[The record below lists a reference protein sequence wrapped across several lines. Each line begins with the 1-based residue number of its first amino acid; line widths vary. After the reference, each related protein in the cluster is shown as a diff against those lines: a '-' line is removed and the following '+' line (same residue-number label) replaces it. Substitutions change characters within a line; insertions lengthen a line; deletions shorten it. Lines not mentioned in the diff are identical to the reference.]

1 MCSNL
6 LATRI
11 LILSRVLVIPCED
24 TVHYLQSKLSLSQFY
39 TNYSIMAM
47 STIETGPKLN
57 WTRDNQMY
65 ERYRVWKKKVEF
77 IFCSALADSTPKQLV
92 SYLKYWMADQGIPL
106 IEKWESTGKLDYSN
120 AEETPATEGGRRRI
134 LLSGYKVQTYW
145 DLLDEEFKPK
155 GNKLLSI
162 IELWTRSKQGD
173 KPLNQWL
180 TQVYNLVNI
189 CKYPEDSTDRIIRD
203 VLIVGCNSNHA
214 RDKIIQQGEAV
225 TLNQVIEILQAEES
239 AYSTMKQIQDCEEKP
254 PASIYY
260 QAYDSR
266 SKKSK
271 NPSNEQN
278 SSSSSP
284 TGSKRKCFRC
294 GEPFSRQHMK
304 ECRAQNVTCNGCG
317 IKGHLKK
324 CCKKSGNFPKDSS
337 NQQNNQSPS
346 TGSSRMNFASTL
358 PQTEAEFFDE
368 KGLLKHYNP
377 QVPQQHTGSMFI
389 LKKVQDPNNAILL
402 SEDGVEIQHNTSTSV
417 SDPDPAPILSPDF
430 PFQEFP
436 LREVVNQSQI
446 DYYSISDTSDPRE
459 NSNSSRKAAKST
471 DLPLKSCLAN
481 RSHKELREI
490 KGSAISTAPTQSS
503 RDFNTISISDN
514 CATRKS
520 IPGITPRIMTDNPS
534 ITTTSPVE
542 TGVTAIQAEIPE
554 EIQVHSS
561 NYRSVIPT
569 DTQALTALQ
578 NLISD
583 DFQAKNTHSTQRKG
597 EETPDTRP
605 DIQDKAFQ
613 LIQKIH
619 NQLQQVQWDLQ
630 RLHSLHKYEN

>member
-1 MCSNL
+1 
-6 LATRI
+6 
-11 LILSRVLVIPCED
+11 
-24 TVHYLQSKLSLSQFY
+24 
-39 TNYSIMAM
+39 M
-47 STIETGPKLN
+47 STLETGPKLN

-92 SYLKYWMADQGIPL
+92 SYLKYWMGDQGIPL

-134 LLSGYKVQTYW
+134 LSSGYKVQTYW

-162 IELWTRSKQGD
+162 IELWTHSKQGD

-214 RDKIIQQGEAV
+214 RDKIIQQGEAI

-239 AYSTMKQIQDCEEKP
+239 PYSTMQQIQGYEKKP
-254 PASIYY
+254 TGSIYY

-278 SSSSSP
+278 SSSSP
-284 TGSKRKCFRC
+284 TGSKKKCFRC

-304 ECRAQNVTCNGCG
+304 ECKAQDVICNGCG

-324 CCKKSGNFPKDSS
+324 CCKKSGNFPKDS
-337 NQQNNQSPS
+337 NRQNQSSS
-346 TGSSRMNFASTL
+346 TGPGKMNIASAAPPL
-358 PQTEAEFFDE
+358 EADFFDE
-368 KGLLKHYNP
+368 KGLLKQYIP
-377 QVPQQHTGSMFI
+377 QSQQQYQHTGSMYV
-389 LKKVQDPNNAILL
+389 LKKFQGNPNDDILF
-402 SEDGVEIQHNTSTSV
+402 SDNGVEIQHSV
-417 SDPDPAPILSPDF
+417 SGPDPAPIPTPDF

-436 LREVVNQSQI
+436 LTEVVSQSQI
-446 DYYSISDTSDPRE
+446 DISSISDTSDPRE
-459 NSNSSRKAAKST
+459 NSNSLRKATKST
-471 DLPLKSCLAN
+471 DLPLKSGLAN
-481 RSHKELREI
+481 RSHEEMTEYRDLTVSDKH
-490 KGSAISTAPTQSS
+490 TQSS
-503 RDFNTISISDN
+503 RDFSTISISDN
-514 CATRKS
+514 STTRKS
-520 IPGITPRIMTDNPS
+520 TPGIIPRITTGIMTDTPS
-534 ITTTSPVE
+534 TPTTFPVE
-542 TGVTAIQAEIPE
+542 TDVTEIPE
-554 EIQVHSS
+554 ESQMHSN
-561 NYRSVIPT
+561 NYRSVMPT

-597 EETPDTRP
+597 EETPGTRS
-605 DIQDKAFQ
+605 DIQDEAFQ

-619 NQLQQVQWDLQ
+619 NQLQEVQWDLQ
-630 RLHSLHKYEN
+630 RLHSSQVPQSIFNSTNKN